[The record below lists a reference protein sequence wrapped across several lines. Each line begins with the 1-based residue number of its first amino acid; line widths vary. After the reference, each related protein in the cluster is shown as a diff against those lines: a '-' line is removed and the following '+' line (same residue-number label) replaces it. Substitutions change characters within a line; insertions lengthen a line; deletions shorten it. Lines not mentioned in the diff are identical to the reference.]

1 MRYAW
6 SRLNRQQKGTY
17 GEYVAKMEFVMYG
30 YLVFSAEIDDR
41 GVDFVVRNDA
51 GRHFDVQ
58 VKTVTHR
65 TTYTCITESKFS
77 ENLWICLVVLTEG
90 VHPTLYLFSG
100 RDWISDES
108 DLLRRNHFQNAKEA
122 EYGIHIAK
130 KRVSVMKQFAF
141 DQSVE
146 RLREEATYSV
156 APADGQSAT
165 RLIRG

>member
-1 MRYAW
+1 
-6 SRLNRQQKGTY
+6 
-17 GEYVAKMEFVMYG
+17 MYG

-58 VKTVTHR
+58 VKTVTCWKY
-65 TTYTCITESKFS
+65 TYITESKFS
-77 ENLWICLVVLTEG
+77 ESLWICLVVLAEG

-100 RDWISDES
+100 RDWDLDTSG
-108 DLLRRNHFQNAKEA
+108 LLRRNHFPNAKEA

-146 RLREEATYSV
+146 KLREKAT
-156 APADGQSAT
+156 
-165 RLIRG
+165 